1 MTQQIPQHRVSRLIS
16 RRLVFESLLHKGPI
30 SRADL
35 SKETGLSKQT
45 ISEIVDGFGQQGW
58 VRETG
63 RTSGNV
69 GRTAVLYEISRDTGY
84 VVGVDLGG
92 TKVSA
97 AIADIAGDI
106 LSEITEP
113 TDPRGG
119 HAVLEQVVALASQ
132 LTRNVR
138 TSLKQVRSV
147 VIGTPGVVSLETG
160 GIDLAPNIAELGG
173 VDALGFFSK
182 KFKGLVRIENDVN
195 LALLGEIWQ
204 GCAHDVSNVAFI
216 ALGTGIGLGIFSNG
230 QLVRGETG
238 AAGEIGFLPLGRDPF
253 TSEARI
259 HGSLEYEVG
268 AVGIVRRYDAAGGRS
283 AADVRQIFEY
293 FEEGDEIARRVI
305 GETSRMIALAIAS
318 VSAVLDPKLLV
329 LGGSIGGRQ
338 EILELVREDLKG
350 CAPRLIEVRASALKN
365 RAGVV
370 GALAAALSQLHE
382 ALFGVPDLPGDLALP
397 VPKGVAA

>member
-1 MTQQIPQHRVSRLIS
+1 MAQHRVSRLIS
-16 RRLVFESLLHKGPI
+16 RRVVFESLLHKGPI

-45 ISEIVDGFGQQGW
+45 ISEIVDSFDQQGW
-58 VRETG
+58 VRQTG

-69 GRTAVLYEISRDTGY
+69 GRTALLYEIARDTGF

-97 AIADIAGDI
+97 AIADIAGEI

-119 HAVLEQVVALASQ
+119 QAVLEQVVALASQ

-147 VIGTPGVVSLETG
+147 VIGTPGVAIPETG
-160 GIDLAPNIAELGG
+160 SIDLAPNIADLAEI
-173 VDALGFFSK
+173 DAFGFFSR
-182 KFKGLVRIENDVN
+182 KFKGLLRIENDVN

-204 GCAHDVSNVAFI
+204 GCARDVSNVAFI

-230 QLVRGETG
+230 QLVRGATG

-253 TSEARI
+253 SADARI
-259 HGSLEYEVG
+259 HGSLELEVG
-268 AVGIVRRYDAAGGRS
+268 AVGIVARYHAAGGRA
-283 AADVRQIFEY
+283 AADVRQIFEH
-293 FEEGDEIARRVI
+293 FEQGDEIARRVI

-318 VSAVLDPKLLV
+318 VCVVLDPKLLV
-329 LGGSIGGRQ
+329 LGGSIGGRP
-338 EILELVREDLKG
+338 EILQLVQEDLKG
-350 CAPRLIEVRASALKN
+350 CAPRPIEVRASALRN

-397 VPKGVAA
+397 LPKGIAA